1 MSESSKIQEINQ
13 IIVAAIIILTHEFCI
28 QLFFNKNSHW
38 EKNISLY
45 KEKKTTRASPRKA
58 VKSYFIGLYIYFIF
72 FTVSVPR
79 LNSMKSYQKA

>member
-38 EKNISLY
+38 EKNISL
-45 KEKKTTRASPRKA
+45 
-58 VKSYFIGLYIYFIF
+58 
-72 FTVSVPR
+72 
-79 LNSMKSYQKA
+79 

>member
-45 KEKKTTRASPRKA
+45 KEKKQLGQVLGKQSKA
-58 VKSYFIGLYIYFIF
+58 ILLGYIYILSF
-72 FTVSVPR
+72 SQ
-79 LNSMKSYQKA
+79 YQSQG